1 MKNHLNYFFL
11 FSIMLFLGCTS
22 EGEAF
27 AEPAAPA
34 GRTLVAYYSYTGDS
48 RAIATELGNQ
58 MAVDILEVKPAVEGL
73 DYAANGYRIGADQI
87 NAINAAPD
95 KAESYPAIKPTDV
108 DISSYANIIVV
119 APLWHSHMAAPM
131 QSFLFHNSSRMA
143 GKTVALV
150 VSSHSS
156 GISSVVADAR
166 RLLPSVV
173 WAGDALWINNS
184 NRSRKAE
191 LIADWLNNMTF
202 SEQTTTSNMK
212 ITAGGK
218 TFTATLADNA
228 TAAAFAKML
237 PLSLSMSELNGN
249 EKYCYMDT
257 SLPTSA
263 INPGT
268 IHAGDIM
275 LYGNSCVVVFYET
288 FTTSYSYT
296 PIGRIDNADG
306 LKAALGSGSVVV
318 EFGIGD
324 ASGIAEVTAEGKTT
338 DEWFSIDGR
347 RVSEPQKGIFI
358 KDGKKI
364 AKH

>member
-11 FSIMLFLGCTS
+11 SSIMLLLGCMSGGDVYAQPAGS
-22 EGEAF
+22 EGGTHE
-27 AEPAAPA
+27 
-34 GRTLVAYYSYTGDS
+34 GNWL
-48 RAIATELGNQ
+48 TE
-58 MAVDILEVKPAVEGL
+58 
-73 DYAANGYRIGADQI
+73 
-87 NAINAAPD
+87 
-95 KAESYPAIKPTDV
+95 
-108 DISSYANIIVV
+108 
-119 APLWHSHMAAPM
+119 
-131 QSFLFHNSSRMA
+131 
-143 GKTVALV
+143 
-150 VSSHSS
+150 
-156 GISSVVADAR
+156 
-166 RLLPSVV
+166 
-173 WAGDALWINNS
+173 
-184 NRSRKAE
+184 
-191 LIADWLNNMTF
+191 MTF

-237 PLSLSMSELNGN
+237 PLRLSMSELNGN

-263 INPGT
+263 SNPGT

-364 AKH
+364 AKR